1 MNNEWDIGNVCYSM
15 YSLYNLTPCNVHQK
29 PAPRQLRKRTQKFD
43 KNITKRGNVVA
54 KKSTDEEEERKLNPW
69 MVGMF
74 VFLVVGSSFVQ
85 VLRLFQSTPAI
96 PKDE

>member
-1 MNNEWDIGNVCYSM
+1 V
-15 YSLYNLTPCNVHQK
+15 
-29 PAPRQLRKRTQKFD
+29 
-43 KNITKRGNVVA
+43 TKRGNVAA
-54 KKSTDEEEERKLNPW
+54 KKSDDEEVERKLNPY

-85 VLRLFQSTPAI
+85 VLKLFQTTPAV

>member
-1 MNNEWDIGNVCYSM
+1 MGFLRVYRLAVS
-15 YSLYNLTPCNVHQK
+15 SPPFLLSK
-29 PAPRQLRKRTQKFD
+29 PAPRNLRNRSSKFD
-43 KNITKRGNVVA
+43 KNITKRGNVTA
-54 KKSTDEEEERKLNPW
+54 KKSTDEEEERKLNPY

-85 VLRLFQSTPAI
+85 VMKLFQSTPAI

>member
-1 MNNEWDIGNVCYSM
+1 M
-15 YSLYNLTPCNVHQK
+15 

-74 VFLVVGSSFVQ
+74 VVLVVGSSFVQ

>member
-1 MNNEWDIGNVCYSM
+1 M
-15 YSLYNLTPCNVHQK
+15 T
-29 PAPRQLRKRTQKFD
+29 
-43 KNITKRGNVVA
+43 A
-54 KKSTDEEEERKLNPW
+54 KKSTDEEEERKLNPY

-85 VLRLFQSTPAI
+85 VMKLFQSTPAI